1 MKRLGFYR
9 AMAVRN
15 LLIEMKLP
23 ADRIDVSVREGKAN
37 ASASL
42 VRVTAR

>member
-1 MKRLGFYR
+1 MAFYR

-23 ADRIDVSVREGKAN
+23 KDRIEVAVREGSSSAN
-37 ASASL
+37 ASI
-42 VRVTAR
+42 VRVRPR